1 MRSPKEFI
9 LSLLSREVERAYR
22 ARDDA
27 LKIRD
32 QAMDK
37 SASTSR
43 ILDRAF
49 KEISVLTEVAEHWRK
64 EANAKQQLFADIVR
78 EVDSAEDLHKLKQL
92 VRMMAFRN
100 ETYGAILCRENEE
113 PKIIVVTDERVI

>member
-1 MRSPKEFI
+1 MRTPKEFI
-9 LSLLSREVERAYR
+9 LSLLSREVEHAYR
-22 ARDDA
+22 TRDDA

-32 QAMDK
+32 QVMDK

-43 ILDRAF
+43 IHDRVF
-49 KEISVLTEVAEHWRK
+49 KEISVLAEVAEHWRK

-78 EVDSAEDLHKLKQL
+78 EVDGAEDLHKLKQV

-100 ETYGAILCRENEE
+100 ETYGAILCRPDEE
-113 PKIIVVTDERVI
+113 PKVVVTDERVI

>member
-1 MRSPKEFI
+1 MRTPKEFI

-27 LKIRD
+27 LELRG

-49 KEISVLTEVAEHWRK
+49 KEIDVLTEVAEHWRK
-64 EANAKQQLFADIVR
+64 EANTKQRLFSDIVR
-78 EVDSAEDLHKLKQL
+78 EVDGAENLHNLKQI
-92 VRMMAFRN
+92 VREMAFRN
-100 ETYGAILCRENEE
+100 ESYGAILCRPDEE
-113 PKIIVVTDERVI
+113 PKVIVTDERVI

>member
-1 MRSPKEFI
+1 MRTPKEFL

-32 QAMDK
+32 HAMDK

-49 KEISVLTEVAEHWRK
+49 KEVDVLTEVAEHWRK

-78 EVDSAEDLHKLKQL
+78 EVDSAEDLHNLKQL

-100 ETYGAILCRENEE
+100 ESYGAILCRPDEE
-113 PKIIVVTDERVI
+113 PKVVVTDERVI

>member
-9 LSLLSREVERAYR
+9 LSLLSREVRVAYR
-22 ARDDA
+22 TRNEA
-27 LKIRD
+27 LELCD
-32 QAMDK
+32 QATDK

-49 KEISVLTEVAEHWRK
+49 KEIDVLTEVAEHWRK

-78 EVDSAEDLHKLKQL
+78 EVDGAEDLHNLKQL
-92 VRMMAFRN
+92 VRVMAFRN
-100 ETYGAILCRENEE
+100 ETYGAILCRPGEE
-113 PKIIVVTDERVI
+113 PKVVVTDERGI

>member
-1 MRSPKEFI
+1 MRTPKEII
-9 LSLLSREVERAYR
+9 LSLLSREVERAYS

-27 LKIRD
+27 LKICD

-49 KEISVLTEVAEHWRK
+49 KEIDVLTEVAEHWRK

-78 EVDSAEDLHKLKQL
+78 EVDSAEDLHNLKQV
-92 VRMMAFRN
+92 VRMMA
-100 ETYGAILCRENEE
+100 YREKNSGIIVKDTGKE
-113 PKIIVVTDERVI
+113 PKVIVTEERII

>member
-1 MRSPKEFI
+1 MRTPKEFI

-32 QAMDK
+32 QAWDK

-49 KEISVLTEVAEHWRK
+49 KEINVLTEVAEHWRK

-78 EVDSAEDLHKLKQL
+78 EVDGAEDLHNLKQL

-100 ETYGAILCRENEE
+100 ETYGAILCRPGEE
-113 PKIIVVTDERVI
+113 PKVVVTDERGI

>member
-1 MRSPKEFI
+1 MRTPKEFI

-22 ARDDA
+22 TRNEA
-27 LKIRD
+27 LELRD
-32 QAMDK
+32 QATDK

-49 KEISVLTEVAEHWRK
+49 KEIDVLTEVAEHWRK

-78 EVDSAEDLHKLKQL
+78 EVDSAEDLHNLKQV

-100 ETYGAILCRENEE
+100 ETYGAILCRPDEE
-113 PKIIVVTDERVI
+113 PKVVVTDERVI

>member
-1 MRSPKEFI
+1 MRTPKEII
-9 LSLLSREVERAYR
+9 LSLLSREVRRAYI

-27 LKIRD
+27 LELCD

-49 KEISVLTEVAEHWRK
+49 KEINVLTEVAEHWRK
-64 EANAKQQLFADIVR
+64 EANAKQQLFSDIVR
-78 EVDSAEDLHKLKQL
+78 EVDGAENLHNLKQI
-92 VRMMAFRN
+92 VREMAFRN
-100 ETYGAILCRENEE
+100 ESYGAILCRPGEE
-113 PKIIVVTDERVI
+113 PKVIVTDERVI

>member
-22 ARDDA
+22 TRDDA

-32 QAMDK
+32 YAMDK

-49 KEISVLTEVAEHWRK
+49 KEIEVLTEVAEHWRK
-64 EANAKQQLFADIVR
+64 EANAKQQLFCDIVK
-78 EVDSAEDLHKLKQL
+78 EIEGAEDLHNLRQT
-92 VRMMAFRN
+92 VRLMAYR
-100 ETYGAILCRENEE
+100 AENSG
-113 PKIIVVTDERVI
+113 IVVAADPDDVPTVIVTDERMV

>member
-1 MRSPKEFI
+1 MRTPKEII
-9 LSLLSREVERAYR
+9 LSLISREVERAYR
-22 ARDDA
+22 TRNEA
-27 LKIRD
+27 LELRD
-32 QAMDK
+32 QATDK

-49 KEISVLTEVAEHWRK
+49 KEIDVLTEVAEHWRK

-78 EVDSAEDLHKLKQL
+78 EVDSAEDLHNLKQV

-100 ETYGAILCRENEE
+100 ESYGAILCRPDEE
-113 PKIIVVTDERVI
+113 PKVVVTDERVI